1 MEDHFTARLAKA
13 SLATK
18 GDNDDLVEKTGF
30 DNKLENLDKKVTS
43 NKIKNLEAEKK
54 LNDLTKKFAQI
65 YFLM

>member
-1 MEDHFTARLAKA
+1 MEDHFTVRLAKA

-18 GDNDDLVEKTGF
+18 GDIDDLVEKTGF

-54 LNDLTKKFAQI
+54 LNDLTKIFAQI

>member
-18 GDNDDLVEKTGF
+18 GDNDDLVEKTRL

>member
-18 GDNDDLVEKTGF
+18 GDNDDDLVEKTDF

-43 NKIKNLEAEKK
+43 NKIKN
-54 LNDLTKKFAQI
+54 
-65 YFLM
+65 

>member
-43 NKIKNLEAEKK
+43 NKIKN
-54 LNDLTKKFAQI
+54 
-65 YFLM
+65 